1 MIKSKPLEPNINAP
15 EYVGISEVPPELNIH
30 VRRYA
35 RIQKVIRHVH
45 MQYLVI
51 RPAPIMPA

>member
-35 RIQKVIRHVH
+35 RIQKIIRHVH

-51 RPAPIMPA
+51 LSNFTG